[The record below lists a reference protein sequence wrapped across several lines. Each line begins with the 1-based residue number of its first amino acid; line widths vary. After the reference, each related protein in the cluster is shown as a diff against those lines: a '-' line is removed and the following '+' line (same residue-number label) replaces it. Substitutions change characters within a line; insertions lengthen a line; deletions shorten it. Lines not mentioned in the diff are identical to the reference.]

1 MYLFF
6 LKNSKFFNKQLK
18 NGEKKQKNPE
28 KFRVFC
34 GMYWNRTSDL
44 MPVKH
49 AL

>member
-1 MYLFF
+1 M
-6 LKNSKFFNKQLK
+6 KINNITA
-18 NGEKKQKNPE
+18 KKQPPGKVNLE
-28 KFRVFC
+28 TSQFVC

>member
-1 MYLFF
+1 MI
-6 LKNSKFFNKQLK
+6 
-18 NGEKKQKNPE
+18 KKKPSGNIPE
-28 KFRVFC
+28 GYDLMC